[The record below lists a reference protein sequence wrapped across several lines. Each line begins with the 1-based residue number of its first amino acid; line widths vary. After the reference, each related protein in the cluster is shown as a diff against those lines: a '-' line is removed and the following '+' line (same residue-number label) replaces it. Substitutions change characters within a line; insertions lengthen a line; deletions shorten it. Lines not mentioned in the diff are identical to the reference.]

1 MPRKLLVPLS
11 GLALAV
17 VHLASCSAPPPVAP
31 PHRYTPSA
39 YYPGVNQGGGQNTE
53 MGLPATAGMNVDT
66 GMGDSMPPAPQY
78 QYAAYPVQAGMAQ
91 AATRRPPQE
100 PVARPR
106 PTVASASNVG
116 RNAPPIMAAS
126 YILIDAR
133 NGAVLAARNADTVRH
148 VASTQKLLTALIV
161 AEAGNLDKPVRVS
174 ASDVAVEPS
183 KLGVKP
189 GEVYTRRQLL
199 IAFLVKSSNDVANVL
214 ARDNAG
220 STSAFAAKMTAK
232 ARALGAGTSS
242 FRNAHGLTAKGQYS
256 TARDMARIGMAAY
269 RNPVI
274 RDAVRRKYFTFR
286 YANGRT
292 VTLENTNEILGRMAE
307 CDGMKTGYTVP
318 AGRCLIS
325 TAHTWNKDVML
336 VQLGTKTKYIWNDG
350 ISMMRWG
357 LNR

>member
-1 MPRKLLVPLS
+1 MHCKTPATP
-11 GLALAV
+11 LALVFA
-17 VHLASCSAPPPVAP
+17 AISMTACSSPPPPVAP
-31 PHRYTPSA
+31 PPQY
-39 YYPGVNQGGGQNTE
+39 GQT
-53 MGLPATAGMNVDT
+53 MYLP
-66 GMGDSMPPAPQY
+66 GMGDGMPQQPPQGGYPQPQY
-78 QYAAYPVQAGMAQ
+78 QYAAYNMPAMAQ
-91 AATRRPPQE
+91 SSPNAPRPAAAPAPRPQA
-100 PVARPR
+100 PVAQPR
-106 PTVASASNVG
+106 PTVSSPSNVG
-116 RNAPPIMAAS
+116 RSAPSIMAAS

-133 NGAVLAARNADTVRH
+133 NGSVLAARNADTVRG

-161 AEAGNLDKPVRVS
+161 AEEGNLDKPVRVA
-174 ASDVAVEPS
+174 ASDVQVEPS

-220 STSAFAAKMTAK
+220 SISAFAAKMNAK

-242 FRNAHGLTAKGQYS
+242 FRNPHGLTASGQYS
-256 TARDMARIGMAAY
+256 TARDMARIAMAAY
-269 RNPVI
+269 RNSVI
-274 RDAVRRKYFTFR
+274 RDAVRRKYHTFR
-286 YANGRT
+286 YASGRT
-292 VTLENTNEILGRMAE
+292 ITLENTNEILGRMAE

-350 ISMMRWG
+350 IAMMRWG
-357 LNR
+357 LDR